1 MDYLRLR
8 GAYGA
13 PLESHHLVTKSYFY
27 FPGLSFNFQKNKQ
40 YMKFYFLMVF
50 CVMMI
55 NANAQDSTFKEL
67 TGRYKFPAGSVIDEA
82 NVSVEN
88 AALTMSSSAGT
99 STLERIKGDTFN
111 VVSFNGICIFK
122 RDDAKKINGVHV
134 DASGYILEGVK
145 DAAAVGI
152 AAGDFSA
159 LTEQQLQLIKESE
172 APRYI
177 RRIRVLGSIVP

>member
-1 MDYLRLR
+1 
-8 GAYGA
+8 
-13 PLESHHLVTKSYFY
+13 
-27 FPGLSFNFQKNKQ
+27 
-40 YMKFYFLMVF
+40 MKFYFLMAF
-50 CVMMI
+50 CVAMI
-55 NANAQDSTFKEL
+55 SANAQDSTFKEL

-134 DASGYILEGVK
+134 DASGYILDGVK
-145 DAAAVGI
+145 DAAAVAM
-152 AAGDFSA
+152 AAGEFCA
-159 LTEQQLQLIKESE
+159 LTERQWQLIKESNV
-172 APRYI
+172 PGYM
-177 RRIRVLGSIVP
+177 RRARVLGSIVP